1 MLNRISI
8 KSYGQTATI
17 RYQNNIQGGATLIG
31 NSWFYST
38 SVPTTNVV
46 ADIDGDASTSMSCSA
61 DLILP
66 AGSTI
71 VKAYLAIEQGYAI
84 QPLVL
89 SK

>member
-1 MLNRISI
+1 LEIHGFI
-8 KSYGQTATI
+8 LHQA
-17 RYQNNIQGGATLIG
+17 
-31 NSWFYST
+31 
-38 SVPTTNVV
+38 PTTNVV

-71 VKAYLAIEQGYAI
+71 VKAYLAIEQGFAI
-84 QPLVL
+84 QQPLVL